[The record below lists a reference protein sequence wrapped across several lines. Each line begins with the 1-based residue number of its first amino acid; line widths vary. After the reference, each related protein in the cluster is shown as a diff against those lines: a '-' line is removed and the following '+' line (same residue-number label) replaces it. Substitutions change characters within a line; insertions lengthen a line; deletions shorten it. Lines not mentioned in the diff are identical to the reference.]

1 MRETQVSL
9 QHRHNELY
17 QEPAKTP
24 ASPNIL
30 DLEVF
35 SFFAFGGVRRLRDY
49 KIHGRSPRN
58 SSYLCCKWVRN
69 KRAKAKVSGG
79 K

>member
-1 MRETQVSL
+1 MQETQVSL
-9 QHRHNELY
+9 QHRHNELH

-35 SFFAFGGVRRLRDY
+35 SFFGFGGVRRLRDY
-49 KIHGRSPRN
+49 NIHGTT
-58 SSYLCCKWVRN
+58 
-69 KRAKAKVSGG
+69 
-79 K
+79 